1 MHRKVFLA
9 LGMVLCLGALA
20 QGAITVSTGGPY
32 VFTEGTVGNV
42 VLITG
47 VASAGEMVGGMNF
60 VVGTG
65 NQGAG
70 QPIISSVDILTGTV
84 FAANN
89 TGQFPVGFP
98 APGTVVVYSVTT
110 AAGTV
115 SPTGLLG
122 TLQISTVGV
131 APGIYALNLKKNV
144 GFPQPTFNFA
154 PTAVVRDDFST
165 DPTAVIQVVAVPEPA
180 SVVLGLFAVAGLG
193 AVVIRRHRARKAA

>member
-32 VFTEGTVGNV
+32 VFAAGTTGNI

-131 APGIYALNLKKNV
+131 PVGIYALNLKKNV

-154 PTAVVRDDFST
+154 PTAVVRDDFTT
-165 DPTAVIQVVAVPEPA
+165 DATAYIQVVPEPT
-180 SVVLGLFAVAGLG
+180 SVVLGLFAAAGLG
-193 AVVIRRHRARKAA
+193 AVVIRRRRARKAA